1 MTQPLSWVRDGE
13 KLLLSG
19 ELDQDFLNPLWEARD
34 QAMQGVT
41 CIDLHAISRVD
52 TAGVALLAHL
62 VAAGKKQGLQVS
74 LAGAS
79 DNVITLAQLYN
90 LPQDVLPR
98 YLFQYVPIDSLDSFM
113 VGAFCLFKTA
123 PLCSKMLGLFSLT
136 DYMNPWK
143 IMKSRQC

>member
-1 MTQPLSWVRDGE
+1 MTQPLSWIRDGE

-19 ELDQDFLNPLWEARD
+19 ELDQDYLNPLWDARD

-41 CIDLHAISRVD
+41 CIDLGGISRVD
-52 TAGVALLAHL
+52 TAGIALLAHL

-74 LAGAS
+74 LAGIS

-98 YLFQYVPIDSLDSFM
+98 
-113 VGAFCLFKTA
+113 
-123 PLCSKMLGLFSLT
+123 
-136 DYMNPWK
+136 
-143 IMKSRQC
+143 

>member
-1 MTQPLSWVRDGE
+1 MTQPLSWIRDGE

-41 CIDLHAISRVD
+41 CIDLSDISRVD
-52 TAGVALLAHL
+52 TAGIALLAHL
-62 VAAGKKQGLQVS
+62 VAAGRTQGLQVS

-98 YLFQYVPIDSLDSFM
+98 
-113 VGAFCLFKTA
+113 
-123 PLCSKMLGLFSLT
+123 
-136 DYMNPWK
+136 
-143 IMKSRQC
+143 